1 MATRSAAS
9 ASAGPV
15 TSHWTNATT
24 EMARKTA
31 MGARRRKTSGKIR
44 AATSH
49 RLGVVMPAPE
59 SMNQPEHSTNSTTA
73 ITTSTAVA

>member
-1 MATRSAAS
+1 
-9 ASAGPV
+9 
-15 TSHWTNATT
+15 
-24 EMARKTA
+24 
-31 MGARRRKTSGKIR
+31 MGARRRKTSGAVR

-73 ITTSTAVA
+73 ITTST